1 MNDWSEEEQMDF
13 FQSFDFTPR
22 KPCPFCGQM
31 MKVYRQSANMFSE
44 HRASHSCENNDCKKS
59 PSSRYTICWNETKNE
74 FLSVT
79 MVVEVD
85 FVYYRLFCMRESNET
100 WIEKLVPNGAGTM
113 WVPKPVIE
121 IQSYI
126 KFNPDSPI
134 ESGLEIVRRL
144 LDLKL
149 FY

>member
-1 MNDWSEEEQMDF
+1 MTYSEEESMDF
-13 FQSFDFTPR
+13 FQAFDFTPR
-22 KPCPFCGQM
+22 NPCPFCGVK
-31 MKVYRQSANMFSE
+31 MKVYRLSSGDMFSE
-44 HRASHSCENNDCKKS
+44 HRASHSCESEACKVS
-59 PSSRYTICWNETKNE
+59 PSSRFTICLDETHNE

-79 MVVEVD
+79 MVVQVND
-85 FVYYRLFCMRESNET
+85 TYYRLFCMKESNET
-100 WIEKLVPNGAGTM
+100 WIEKLIPDGVGNM

-134 ESGLEIVRRL
+134 ESGLEIVNRL